1 MHDNDS
7 PLSYQMWLNRQF
19 NGIKLNY
26 EVFPINENLAPGV
39 GSLTKFTPEMESH
52 IPEVETVIQGTKL
65 VLQPDPSQEKRC
77 SMLLL
82 NNMLYPEVI
91 MVDCKAKLAVNR
103 VLCKQFKRTHSDSP
117 PLGIICAGDSIQV
130 SDLCYT
136 AFYKKKGLSPMCQKS
151 TFWDFDVTNPTV
163 FRDILESMT
172 IIQRSNIT
180 YITLPKGVERDI
192 CTVITVAYS
201 RLYLL
206 ELLTLSE
213 DEIPCEEATG
223 IYHCVIPIGSRE
235 LTDKLT
241 SLSNVFL
248 CDDGTYISGTFL
260 CNDII
265 DCANATDEYCC
276 SATDRIG
283 ANNITKSCQYR
294 YEARGFSNSACV
306 LWLYKIGL
314 FRTYTKESNTVK
326 KYLGKNYRIIR
337 NTYEVLYLND
347 IKVDNKTEHFVCN
360 NNSTNPTEFLDDTV
374 PDCLEGED
382 EPQYKGLQVGNG

>member
-1 MHDNDS
+1 MR
-7 PLSYQMWLNRQF
+7 P
-19 NGIKLNY
+19 
-26 EVFPINENLAPGV
+26 PICDKTAPPHLENPG
-39 GSLTKFTPEMESH
+39 S
-52 IPEVETVIQGTKL
+52 
-65 VLQPDPSQEKRC
+65 
-77 SMLLL
+77 
-82 NNMLYPEVI
+82 
-91 MVDCKAKLAVNR
+91 A
-103 VLCKQFKRTHSDSP
+103 
-117 PLGIICAGDSIQV
+117 
-130 SDLCYT
+130 T
-136 AFYKKKGLSPMCQKS
+136 A
-151 TFWDFDVTNPTV
+151 
-163 FRDILESMT
+163 
-172 IIQRSNIT
+172 
-180 YITLPKGVERDI
+180 
-192 CTVITVAYS
+192 VAYS

-206 ELLTLSE
+206 EPLTLSE

-248 CDDGTYISGTFL
+248 CDDGTYISSTFL

-265 DCANATDEYCC
+265 DCANATDEYFC

-314 FRTYTKESNTVK
+314 FRTYTKESNTAK

-360 NNSTNPTEFLDDTV
+360 NNSTIPMEFLDDTV